1 MPRQSALFFNLKFL
15 CYLHL
20 KKKIL
25 PMKSRSIR
33 AENGEND
40 QELGIM
46 KQDSWWKNE
55 GVTML
60 RKLAK
65 RDQC

>member
-1 MPRQSALFFNLKFL
+1 
-15 CYLHL
+15 
-20 KKKIL
+20 
-25 PMKSRSIR
+25 MKSRSIR

>member
-1 MPRQSALFFNLKFL
+1 M
-15 CYLHL
+15 
-20 KKKIL
+20 I
-25 PMKSRSIR
+25 SRSIR

-46 KQDSWWKNE
+46 KQELWCKNE

-60 RKLAK
+60 RMLEK